1 MKNEVETSKM
11 NPTNKAQTG
20 KEKNTNTLQRE
31 KNSLPKTGDKAL
43 GIASILGGTL
53 VLLAGVILF
62 RRKKA

>member
-1 MKNEVETSKM
+1 MRRIKHRQLRRKIRIRY
-11 NPTNKAQTG
+11 K
-20 KEKNTNTLQRE
+20 RE

-43 GIASILGGTL
+43 GLASILGGTL